1 MTIRFEDF
9 LKLDGACVPDLNDN
23 SLDYRY
29 VRGLDE
35 RNLWV
40 VESENSDEPHD
51 HILNSKR
58 RLLIGFLILRH
69 KTDRCE
75 TGRCEINYILK
86 GSFVFPLKTEH
97 ADSINELHHHVIL
110 MLGKWK
116 LTGENS

>member
-1 MTIRFEDF
+1 MTIRFEEF
-9 LKLDGACVPDLNDN
+9 LKLNGAHLIRSDG
-23 SLDYRY
+23 SLSDYRY

-40 VESENSDEPHD
+40 VESENSDEPHG

-58 RLLIGFLILRH
+58 RLLIHFLILRH

-75 TGRCEINYILK
+75 TGRCEINYISK
-86 GSFVFPLKTEH
+86 GSFVFPLKTRH
-97 ADSINELHHHVIL
+97 ADSIKELHRHVIL

-116 LTGENS
+116 LTGENN